1 MKKKSWNI
9 ASGVELVK
17 SGNDFFNRA
26 HQLICNSR
34 HIIYFQTYIFAGDST
49 GMETISHLADAV
61 KRGVQVYLLV
71 DAFGSHELKPHIIKT
86 ITGNGIHF
94 RTYSPLISGYHLR
107 FGRRL
112 HHKVLVSD
120 EKEALI
126 GGINIDNNYHLE
138 GKYSPWLDYAVYV
151 TGPICEE
158 ITIMCKRLWSGKGYF
173 RRKKKDAAY
182 INTLANH
189 FIPVKLEQNDWLYRR
204 KGVSRGLSNAVRH
217 AHSSVTIMAS
227 YFIPGRKMR
236 RSLQSAAKRNVQIK
250 IILPGVSDIK
260 LVQYAIEFW
269 YAWLLR
275 NNIEIYEWN
284 KTILHGKLMTVDND
298 WVSIGSY
305 NINHLSH
312 FSSIET
318 NLEIKDEAFCKTVK
332 TELESV
338 LKECKKITPDENK
351 KRMKP
356 LEMLLYWSSFKI
368 VRFLFTLQFAILSKE

>member
-9 ASGVELVK
+9 ASSTELVK

-26 HQLICNSR
+26 YELIRNSR
-34 HIIYFQTYIFAGDST
+34 HTIYFQTYIFADDST
-49 GMETISHLADAV
+49 GLETIGYLAEAV
-61 KRGVQVYLLV
+61 KRGVNVYLLV
-71 DAFGSHELKPHIIKT
+71 DAFGSHELKPHTIKT
-86 ITGNGIHF
+86 ITDSGIHF
-94 RTYSPLISGYHLR
+94 RTYSPLVSGYHLR

-112 HHKVLVSD
+112 HHKILVSD

-151 TGPICEE
+151 TGPVCEE
-158 ITIMCKRLWSGKGYF
+158 ITIMCKRLWTGKGYF
-173 RRKKKDAAY
+173 RKKKSHTTTTNALV
-182 INTLANH
+182 NQ
-189 FIPVKLEQNDWLYRR
+189 FIPVKLDQNDWLYRR
-204 KGVSRGLSNAVRH
+204 KGVSRGLNNAVRH

-236 RSLQSAAKRNVQIK
+236 RSLQNAARRNVKIK
-250 IILPGVSDIK
+250 IILPGISDVK
-260 LVQYAIEFW
+260 LVQNAIEYW

-275 NNIEIYEWN
+275 NNIELYEWN
-284 KTILHGKLMTVDND
+284 KTILHGKLMTVDTD

-318 NLEIKDEAFCKTVK
+318 NLEVKNEAFCQIVK
-332 TELESV
+332 AELQGV
-338 LKECKKITPDENK
+338 LNACKKITPDENK

-368 VRFLFTLQFAILSKE
+368 VRFLFMLQFAILSKE